1 MRRTPVTAN
10 RSPLQGMSERID
22 YPLLMTWL
30 LILALG
36 TVMVTSTGVAVDPGL
51 LPRQG
56 VYLTLALLAFALV
69 TLIPLRYWQATH
81 RLAWLAAVILC
92 ALVLVPG
99 IGLEAKGAQRWIPLG
114 GFTLQPA
121 EAAKLLLLVYLAG
134 YLARFDELVADD
146 SLALIKPLGMVG
158 VIFLLL
164 LFQPDFGTAVVLAAA
179 ACALLFVA
187 GARLRHYLLVLLLGT
202 MAFVLLIYLE
212 PYRMARVLGFLDPWA
227 QATGGGYQLTQALI
241 AFGRGE
247 TFGLGLGEGIQKLA
261 YLPEAETDFIFA
273 VIAEELGLVGAV
285 SVIGLFAFFIVR
297 MLRIGRLAL
306 AGGDKFAGY
315 LVYGVALL
323 FGLQTMVNLGVNTG
337 VLPTKGLTLPFVSYG
352 GNSLIVSCAMLGLVC
367 RAWWEAQD
375 G

>member
-1 MRRTPVTAN
+1 
-10 RSPLQGMSERID
+10 MSWRID
-22 YPLLMTWL
+22 YPLMMTWL

-36 TVMVTSTGVAVDPGL
+36 TVMVTSTGIAVDATL

-56 VYLTLALLAFALV
+56 IYLALALLGFLIVFMLPLAF
-69 TLIPLRYWQATH
+69 WQRTH
-81 RLAWLAAVILC
+81 RLAWLVAVILC
-92 ALVLVPG
+92 ALVLIPG

-121 EAAKLLLLVYLAG
+121 EVAKFLLLVYLAG
-134 YLARFDELVADD
+134 YLARFDAAVADD
-146 SLALIKPLGMVG
+146 SLALLKPLGMMGVVVG
-158 VIFLLL
+158 LLL
-164 LFQPDFGTAVVLAAA
+164 WQPDFGTAVVLTAT
-179 ACALLFVA
+179 ACALLFLA
-187 GARLRHYLLVLLLGT
+187 GARLRHYLLIVIVGGMGFMLL
-202 MAFVLLIYLE
+202 VYLE
-212 PYRMARVLGFLDPWA
+212 PYRMARVWSFLDPWA
-227 QATGGGYQLTQALI
+227 DATNGGYQLTQSLI

-261 YLPEAETDFIFA
+261 YLPEAETDFIYA

-285 SVIGLFAFFIVR
+285 SVIGLFAFFVVR

-306 AGGDKFAGY
+306 DGGQKFAGY

-323 FGLQTMVNLGVNTG
+323 FGLQTLVNLGVNTG

-367 RAWWEAQD
+367 RAWWEAPD